1 MPRWTG
7 TRVRLLMPPPDQN
20 GTAVMRQRK
29 PGRRAP
35 VHEPRSARFNVR
47 CKPGFRDAVAAE
59 AKAAGFASLSA
70 FVCMRLGEDGTPSRI
85 RSTVSLA
92 DRQLLARA
100 LGELGKVGSN
110 HNQLARRQNIS
121 GEEPELA
128 EWQRIEAVIQD
139 IRCMLLEALGR
150 AR

>member
-1 MPRWTG
+1 MMQQPEQIG
-7 TRVRLLMPPPDQN
+7 S
-20 GTAVMRQRK
+20 AVARQRK

-35 VHEPRSARFNVR
+35 VPDPRSARFNVR

-70 FVCMRLGEDGTPSRI
+70 FVCMRLGEDRTPSHV
-85 RSTVSLA
+85 RSTVPLA

-110 HNQLARRQNIS
+110 HNQLARRWNIS

-128 EWQRIEAVIQD
+128 EWQRIEAAIQD
-139 IRCMLLEALGR
+139 IRCMLLEALGH